1 MRCPDC
7 LLKEYLEEINNRYG
21 VTVSIGRFSDI
32 LKELG
37 ISHKKVVSDGMG

>member
-1 MRCPDC
+1 MIMHRPDC
-7 LLKEYLEEINNRYG
+7 LLKEYLEEIYNRYE

-37 ISHKKVVSDGMG
+37 ITHKKVNL